1 MRHRLLISIMMLA
14 LAPVYAAAQARWTP
28 PKTPWGDPDI
38 QGIYTSDDL
47 MDTPIERPAE
57 FGLRL
62 YFTEAELTQAADQLA
77 RRAKADLQEF
87 VNPNARVNTGPPGN
101 WGERARRPPR
111 QTSLI
116 VDPPDGRMPPLTL
129 EGQKRLDASE
139 FRQTA
144 LTPQRPPASWE
155 DYDLYIRCISRGLA
169 GSMLSSS
176 YDNGTQI
183 IQAPGF
189 VTLVHEKLHE
199 ARVIP
204 LDGRPHAGQNIRTYL
219 GDSRGHWEG
228 NTLVIETTNF
238 LDNKTG
244 VGRNGNGIPTSEALR
259 LIERFTR
266 VDPDTMHYELTVDD
280 PKIFTRPWKIAF
292 PITQE
297 PGYQLF
303 EYSCHETNYAMFNS
317 LSGARAE
324 EKAAEAAKQKK

>member
-1 MRHRLLISIMMLA
+1 MSYPFRTLIVMVAVVTS
-14 LAPVYAAAQARWTP
+14 AAAQGKWTP
-28 PKTPWGDPDI
+28 PKTPWGDPDL
-38 QGIYTSDDL
+38 QGIYTSDDF

-57 FGLRL
+57 FGPRL
-62 YFTEAELTQAADQLA
+62 YFTEEELAKAAAQLE

-87 VNPNARVNTGPPGN
+87 VNPNARVSTGPPGH

-116 VDPPDGRMPPLTL
+116 VDPQNGRLPPLTP
-129 EGQKRLDASE
+129 EGQKRLDATE

-204 LDGRPHAGQNIRTYL
+204 LGQQPHVGKDIRTYL

-244 VGRNGNGIPTSEALR
+244 IGRNGNGIPTSDALR

-266 VDPDTMHYELTVDD
+266 VDPNTMNYELTIDD
-280 PKIFTRPWKIAF
+280 PKIYTRPWKIAF

-297 PGYQLF
+297 EGYELF

-324 EKAAEAAKQKK
+324 EAAEAAKQKK